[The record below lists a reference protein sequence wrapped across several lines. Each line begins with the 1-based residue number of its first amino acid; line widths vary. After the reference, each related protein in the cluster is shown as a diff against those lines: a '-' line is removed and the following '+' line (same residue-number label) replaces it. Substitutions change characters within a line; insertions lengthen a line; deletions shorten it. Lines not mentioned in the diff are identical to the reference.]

1 MLQVWASWVNAHGG
15 LSGHPVKVVSADD
28 QGDPSTALSDAQNM
42 VQNNHVVAFFNN
54 LEPVSIQGIVNYV
67 DSQNM
72 PVVGGDVASNLW
84 NQNPMLFPQGLSLT
98 NLFAA
103 VASVMVAAGGHKLG
117 LFYCVEISVCTQAY
131 QALFPG
137 GVAQKQGLTPTYA
150 AQITLTSPDYTAQC
164 LNAKNMGVDVI
175 GVVGDSDT
183 VERVAQSCAN
193 QNYHPIYSTASIA
206 LTANLQS
213 DPLLEGMVGP
223 QAWFPWPSTSGP
235 AADYQAA
242 VRQYDPSLT
251 LGGATSAVWVSGAL
265 LAAAVAA
272 ANIPPSQPV
281 TSQDILNG
289 LWTIHDNTLGG
300 LTSALTFVKGQP
312 APQAS
317 CYFSVKIVK
326 SVWTSG
332 NGGNPTCL

>member
-1 MLQVWASWVNAHGG
+1 
-15 LSGHPVKVVSADD
+15 
-28 QGDPSTALSDAQNM
+28 
-42 VQNNHVVAFFNN
+42 
-54 LEPVSIQGIVNYV
+54 
-67 DSQNM
+67 
-72 PVVGGDVASNLW
+72 
-84 NQNPMLFPQGLSLT
+84 
-98 NLFAA
+98 
-103 VASVMVAAGGHKLG
+103 
-117 LFYCVEISVCTQAY
+117 
-131 QALFPG
+131 
-137 GVAQKQGLTPTYA
+137 VAQKQGLTPTYA